1 MSKVENGKTV
11 SVHYVGTLDD
21 GTEFDNS
28 RTKGEPMS
36 FEFGSRRLIPGFENA
51 LVGMEVGETKEVHI
65 TAEEAYGQPNPEL
78 VQEVPRTIFPE
89 DYEFKIGTTVQL
101 QNAAGQPMLARIEEV
116 QAEAETVSLN
126 FNHPLAGKNLNFAI
140 ELINVE

>member
-36 FEFGSRRLIPGFENA
+36 FEFGARKLIPGFENA
-51 LVGMEVGETKEVHI
+51 LVDMEIGETKEVHI
-65 TAEEAYGQPNPEL
+65 AAAEAYGQPNPEL
-78 VQEVPRTIFPE
+78 IHEVPQNLFPE
-89 DYEFKIGTTVQL
+89 DYDFQVGTTVQM
-101 QNAAGQPMLARIEEV
+101 QNASGQPMLARIQEV
-116 QAEAETVSLN
+116 LQETVSLN